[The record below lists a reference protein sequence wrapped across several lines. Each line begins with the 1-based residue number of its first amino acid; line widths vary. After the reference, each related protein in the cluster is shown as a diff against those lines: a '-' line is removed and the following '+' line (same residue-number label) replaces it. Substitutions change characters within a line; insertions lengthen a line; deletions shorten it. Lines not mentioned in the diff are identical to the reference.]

1 MVNETVRMG
10 LTIKRS
16 NEWSY
21 SLEMMQPLKNRIN
34 KLQFMLG
41 QIDTVRRR
49 GQNMLSRE
57 DVLEYG
63 LTFSN
68 VYVDTPFHD
77 PNWVLLR
84 YEKNKR
90 AFAWTYEREGHIW
103 VNVKVDPEWR
113 DFWRNTY
120 SSVIP
125 AYHQNKEHWNSI
137 ILDGTIP
144 DTDIKRMIAES
155 YDLICKKK

>member
-1 MVNETVRMG
+1 MTTPLFLLRCTEIGISIVDLDF
-10 LTIKRS
+10 LTIGLVIDMWTERANDSVKYKR
-16 NEWSY
+16 
-21 SLEMMQPLKNRIN
+21 L
-34 KLQFMLG
+34 
-41 QIDTVRRR
+41 
-49 GQNMLSRE
+49 
-57 DVLEYG
+57 
-63 LTFSN
+63 
-68 VYVDTPFHD
+68 
-77 PNWVLLR
+77 
-84 YEKNKR
+84 
-90 AFAWTYEREGHIW
+90 
-103 VNVKVDPEWR
+103 DPEWR

>member
-1 MVNETVRMG
+1 MERF
-10 LTIKRS
+10 LEKYIFLS
-16 NEWSY
+16 NSGI
-21 SLEMMQPLKNRIN
+21 S
-34 KLQFMLG
+34 
-41 QIDTVRRR
+41 
-49 GQNMLSRE
+49 
-57 DVLEYG
+57 
-63 LTFSN
+63 
-68 VYVDTPFHD
+68 
-77 PNWVLLR
+77 LLR

-155 YDLICKKK
+155 YDLICKRNK

>member
-1 MVNETVRMG
+1 MIKNKIPICVRK
-10 LTIKRS
+10 IIYEK
-16 NEWSY
+16 
-21 SLEMMQPLKNRIN
+21 
-34 KLQFMLG
+34 
-41 QIDTVRRR
+41 
-49 GQNMLSRE
+49 NMLSRE
-57 DVLEYG
+57 EILEYG

-77 PNWVLLR
+77 LNWVLLR

-137 ILDGTIP
+137 VLDGTIP

>member
-1 MVNETVRMG
+1 MSITWNSTEQIPVYVR
-10 LTIKRS
+10 
-16 NEWSY
+16 
-21 SLEMMQPLKNRIN
+21 KNICE
-34 KLQFMLG
+34 KK
-41 QIDTVRRR
+41 VR
-49 GQNMLSRE
+49 NMLSRE
-57 DVLEYG
+57 EVLKYG

-68 VYVDTPFHD
+68 VYVDTPSHD

-84 YEKNKR
+84 YGKNKR

-144 DTDIKRMIAES
+144 DTDIKRMITES

>member
-1 MVNETVRMG
+1 
-10 LTIKRS
+10 
-16 NEWSY
+16 
-21 SLEMMQPLKNRIN
+21 
-34 KLQFMLG
+34 
-41 QIDTVRRR
+41 
-49 GQNMLSRE
+49 MLSRE

-68 VYVDTPFHD
+68 VYVDTLFHD

-155 YDLICKKK
+155 YDLICKRNK

>member
-1 MVNETVRMG
+1 
-10 LTIKRS
+10 
-16 NEWSY
+16 
-21 SLEMMQPLKNRIN
+21 
-34 KLQFMLG
+34 
-41 QIDTVRRR
+41 
-49 GQNMLSRE
+49 MLSRE

-68 VYVDTPFHD
+68 VYVDTPFHV
-77 PNWVLLR
+77 PIWVLLR

-155 YDLICKKK
+155 YDLICI